1 MIRSTYFT
9 ILISMGLAF
18 AQNMENTIKQ
28 ENATCQF
35 YRLVGSF
42 FFTRSLHYFQPR
54 DLTSFCYEQGDQGVN
69 YVCV

>member
-1 MIRSTYFT
+1 
-9 ILISMGLAF
+9 MGLAF

-42 FFTRSLHYFQPR
+42 FFTQSLYYFQPR
-54 DLTSFCYEQGDQGVN
+54 DLTSFC
-69 YVCV
+69 